1 MSSCTSRDRY
11 LCDGNLYRLSRMRLR
26 DGGQV
31 ANERIPVNLLIH
43 FSLDGR
49 QNYDEGVEDDTD

>member
-1 MSSCTSRDRY
+1 
-11 LCDGNLYRLSRMRLR
+11 MRLH

-31 ANERIPVNLLIH
+31 ANERIPVHLLIH

-49 QNYDEGVEDDTD
+49 QNYDKGVEDDTD

>member
-1 MSSCTSRDRY
+1 MSLRTSRDRY
-11 LCDGNLYRLSRMRLR
+11 LCDGNSYRLLRMRLH

-31 ANERIPVNLLIH
+31 ANERIPVHLLIH

-49 QNYDEGVEDDTD
+49 QNYDKGVEDDTD